1 MKTLLHSVVVASLE
15 SLLSIVITLFCY
27 CGTQRQT
34 PREINE
40 VKEI

>member
-1 MKTLLHSVVVASLE
+1 METLLHSVVVASLE
-15 SLLSIVITLFCY
+15 SSLSSLCFVIVELKD
-27 CGTQRQT
+27 RL